1 MIKYNFNGKL
11 LNIPKKEIEKSMKLL
26 DLSLTDAI
34 QMWLE
39 DEGYLENEEQ
49 ENLCKFAKEN
59 KITATIHQA
68 SGDRPKKQSKPK
80 TVKVS
85 TEKQDL
91 FTLLDVTLDDY
102 CKEMG
107 GERTILN
114 PNKLIQVEINGKVF
128 KIDLIEQRKPK
139 K

>member
-49 ENLCKFAKEN
+49 NHLCEVAKMN
-59 KITATIHQA
+59 KITQNIHGA
-68 SGDRPKKQSKPK
+68 G
-80 TVKVS
+80 
-85 TEKQDL
+85 EKGKL
-91 FTLLDVTLDDY
+91 FNEILEKLYKFNENVEVL
-102 CKEMG
+102 KE
-107 GERTILN
+107 
-114 PNKLIQVEINGKVF
+114 NKLIQVEINGKVF

-139 K
+139 N